1 LDFSWNT
8 LDFSWNTLD
17 FSWNTLDFSWNTWT
31 SAGIHG
37 LQLEYIGLQLEYI
50 GLQLEYMDFSR
61 SLLPSDFAWVLA
73 ADVSAFLLSNQQ
85 YSNLNR
91 FWSLTLLGE
100 PGMRTTVR
108 RKKEEGDN

>member
-17 FSWNTLDFSWNTWT
+17 FSWNTLDFSWNTLDFSWNT
-31 SAGIHG
+31 
-37 LQLEYIGLQLEYI
+37 L
-50 GLQLEYMDFSR
+50 DFSR

-100 PGMRTTVR
+100 PTMRTTER